1 MKMACRFVSLLNGI
15 IWKIVLKIINNHQKN
30 NSKEI
35 KELVLLIN
43 NKDLHLNN
51 KKKLEKKKKLSPMIR
66 NYNKKKC

>member
-51 KKKLEKKKKLSPMIR
+51 KKKLEKVQ
-66 NYNKKKC
+66 

>member
-51 KKKLEKKKKLSPMIR
+51 KKKLEKKKKLSPMIQ